1 MKFPNIDQYIAKFED
16 LVQLAGYTVGNEETI
31 NLFLN
36 GLTIS
41 ILDDMVRPPFINN
54 YVGIKRM
61 SNPAH

>member
-16 LVQLAGYTVGNEETI
+16 LVQLAGYTMGNEETI

-41 ILDDMVRPPFINN
+41 ILNDMVRS
-54 YVGIKRM
+54 KE
-61 SNPAH
+61 